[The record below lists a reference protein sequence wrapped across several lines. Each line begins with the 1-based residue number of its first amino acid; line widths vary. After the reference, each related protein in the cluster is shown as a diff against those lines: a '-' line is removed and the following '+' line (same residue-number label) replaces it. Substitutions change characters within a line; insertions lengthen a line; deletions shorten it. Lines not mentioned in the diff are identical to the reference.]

1 MFTVVVLVVFVI
13 SFNFHC
19 SFFFI
24 ALSLFEFAYGA
35 YILNY
40 TSEMEKTTR
49 NISKNHALPV
59 GRLGESEVY
68 GAEKN
73 PLWEFRR

>member
-1 MFTVVVLVVFVI
+1 
-13 SFNFHC
+13 
-19 SFFFI
+19 
-24 ALSLFEFAYGA
+24 LFEFAYGT

-59 GRLGESEVY
+59 GSLGENEIY